1 MTRNGSSSTQV
12 RHANRSVRDDRGA
25 AIDDVRVAVYRVPTE
40 DARESD
46 GTAVWDATT
55 MVLVEITAGGE
66 TGIGYTYADE
76 ATAQVIHA
84 EFRALLE
91 GRDALETGR
100 RFAEMQGKIRNLGR
114 DGITS
119 MAISAVDV
127 ALWDLKGKLV
137 NAPVCVLLGAARD
150 GAELYGS
157 GGFTSFSIGELR
169 AHMSRWVESGIPR
182 VKMKVGS
189 DPSADVQRVAQ
200 VREAIG
206 ADAQLFV
213 DANGAYSR
221 KQAMQFAEE
230 YARYGVA
237 WFEEP
242 VYHQDFEG
250 LCQVRERAPACMDV
264 ASGEYGYGLYH
275 FWRMLR
281 ARTVD
286 CLQADASRCG
296 GFSGLLA
303 VDGLCQTAMMPLST
317 HCAPHLQLHAA
328 IACKMLRHMEY
339 FYDHVRIE
347 RMFFDGASDP
357 IDGKL
362 YPDLSRPGIGLTL
375 KRADAARYQLA

>member
-1 MTRNGSSSTQV
+1 VS
-12 RHANRSVRDDRGA
+12 A
-25 AIDDVRVAVYRVPTE
+25 YRVPTE
-40 DARESD
+40 GGPESD

-55 MVLVEITAGGE
+55 MVLVEIAAAGK

-76 ATAQVIHA
+76 ATARVIHD
-84 EFRALLE
+84 EFRTLLE
-91 GRDALETGR
+91 GSDALETGK
-100 RFAEMQGKIRNLGR
+100 RFADVQNKIRNLGR

-127 ALWDLKGKLV
+127 ALWDLKGKILD
-137 NAPVCVLLGAARD
+137 APVCVLLGAARD

-157 GGFTSFSIGELR
+157 GGFTSFDVDRLCE
-169 AHMSRWVESGIPR
+169 HMRRWVDMGIAR
-182 VKMKVGS
+182 VKMKVGRAP
-189 DPSADVQRVAQ
+189 DADVDRVAA

-206 ADAQLFV
+206 ETAQLFV

-221 KQAMQFAEE
+221 KQASAFAER
-230 YARYGVA
+230 YAQYGVS

-264 ASGEYGYGLYH
+264 AAGEYGYGLYH
-275 FWRMLR
+275 FWRMLQ

-328 IACKMLRHMEY
+328 LSCKMLRHMEY

-347 RMFFDGASDP
+347 RMLFDGAGDP
-357 IDGKL
+357 VDGKL

-375 KRADAARYQLA
+375 KRADAVRYQL